1 MNMASKNKKYNL
13 LIAAFNGAAI
23 YLILHFGGIY
33 KWWAFGL
40 LIGAEALLYYL
51 FIKKIKKQ

>member
-1 MNMASKNKKYNL
+1 MASKNKKYNL